1 MSQENIE
8 IVRSIYTDPGG
19 LTAGASGNV
28 APDAEFDFTE
38 VYPDRPI
45 LRGVEELRRFRD
57 NGPWS
62 GSPIHFEPERFF
74 DVTTSGC
81 SSSCECWPRGV
92 RAVRKSN
99 SCLRTNL
106 RSAMTAWCASRH
118 TEDATRPSNP
128 WGSRSSRCRRRTWR

>member
-62 GSPIHFEPERFF
+62 GSPIQFEPERFF
-74 DVTTSGC
+74 DVDDDRVLVFVRVMATGRESGAQV
-81 SSSCECWPRGV
+81 ELLPAHEFTIRDDRVV
-92 RAVRKSN
+92 RFKAY
-99 SCLRTNL
+99 
-106 RSAMTAWCASRH
+106 
-118 TEDATRPSNP
+118 
-128 WGSRSSRCRRRTWR
+128 GSRDEALESVGLSE